1 MNSVLGETLLRQ
13 GPPVFCLSTLKK
25 SRTPLIKNIF
35 LFDPIKISAISKP
48 EVVRLLASFLLC
60 FVLSYQRAD
69 PHFLQSNTYYT
80 WQHTLWFA
88 KVYCTRGICFLCC
101 YIHIRTCVPSISPS
115 FVGQNYA
122 LLSLNSLH
130 F

>member
-1 MNSVLGETLLRQ
+1 MNSVLDETLLRQ

-25 SRTPLIKNIF
+25 SRTPLIKNIS

-69 PHFLQSNTYYT
+69 PHFLQSNTYYLAT
-80 WQHTLWFA
+80 HFMICQSLLHKGNLFSLLLHTHTYMCPIYLP
-88 KVYCTRGICFLCC
+88 FL
-101 YIHIRTCVPSISPS
+101 RRSKLRFTE
-115 FVGQNYA
+115 
-122 LLSLNSLH
+122 LE
-130 F
+130 